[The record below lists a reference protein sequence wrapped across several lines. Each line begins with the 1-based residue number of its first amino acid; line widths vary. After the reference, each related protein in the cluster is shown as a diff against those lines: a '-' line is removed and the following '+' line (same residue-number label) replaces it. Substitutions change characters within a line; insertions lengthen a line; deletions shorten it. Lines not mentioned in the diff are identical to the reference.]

1 MIKYFDLNNERLH
14 QDLMKKY
21 CVDLQKQN
29 EYHMYYGHY
38 NLTCIQ
44 NKLKRKNIEISGIVQ
59 GGLRFTLPSILPDLP
74 SNHPD
79 TSKLNISKIAY
90 NFLVV
95 YQ

>member
-14 QDLMKKY
+14 QDLMEKD

-29 EYHMYYGHY
+29 EYHTDYGHY

-44 NKLKRKNIEISGIVQ
+44 NKLKRKNIEFPGIVR
-59 GGLRFTLPSILPDLP
+59 GGLRFMLPLILSDFT

-79 TSKLNISKIAY
+79 SSKLNISAIA
-90 NFLVV
+90 
-95 YQ
+95 